1 MDRLQL
7 ADFLRTRREAM
18 QPEDVGMPRGAR
30 RRAVG
35 LRREEVAALCG
46 MSTDYYSRLEQGRG
60 PTPSEPM
67 LGAIARGLHLT
78 LAERDHLFELA
89 GHHAPARASRN
100 DHVAPGILRILDRLQ
115 DTPAQVIT
123 ELGETLMQTPLAV
136 ALLGDQTRYSGL
148 MRSSVYRWYT
158 DPASREVYPADDWP
172 ERGRTFTA
180 ELRAVHARAG
190 RGSPAAALV
199 DALMAVSPEFAEVW
213 SHHDVVDKRSQ
224 TKRFQHP
231 ELGVLALDC
240 QNLLDTDSGQRL
252 LVFTATPGSVDADR
266 LELLAVIGSQRMSA
280 ALPLGPFG
288 S

>member
-1 MDRLQL
+1 MDRTQL
-7 ADFLRTRREAM
+7 ADLLRTRREAM
-18 QPEDVGMPRGAR
+18 QPEDVGLPRGPR

-89 GHHAPARASRN
+89 GHHAPARASRG

-115 DTPAQVIT
+115 DTPAQVVT
-123 ELGETLMQTPLAV
+123 ELGETLVQTPLAV
-136 ALLGDQTRYSGL
+136 ALLGDQTRFAGPA
-148 MRSSVYRWYT
+148 RSSVYRWYT

-190 RGSPAAALV
+190 RGSRAAALV
-199 DALMAVSPEFAEVW
+199 DALTAVSPEFVGVW
-213 SHHDVVDKRSQ
+213 AAHDVADKQSR

-231 ELGVLALDC
+231 EVGVLTLDC
-240 QNLLDTDSGQRL
+240 QTLLDTDSGQRL
-252 LVFTATPGSVDADR
+252 LVFTATPGSADADR
-266 LELLAVIGSQRMSA
+266 LALLAVIGSQRMSPPA
-280 ALPLGPFG
+280 GVTPRG
-288 S
+288 